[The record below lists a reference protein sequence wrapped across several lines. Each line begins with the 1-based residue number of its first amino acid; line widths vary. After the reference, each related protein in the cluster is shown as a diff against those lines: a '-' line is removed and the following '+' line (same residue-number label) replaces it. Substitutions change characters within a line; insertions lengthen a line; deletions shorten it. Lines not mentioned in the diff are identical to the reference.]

1 MVAVFPVRYIAPP
14 LVFELLL
21 VMLLFVICVES
32 PCMFIVPPAP
42 VVALFWLNVF
52 LLRFILFPVMY
63 SAPPLC
69 AVLLLKVFS
78 DISPVFALS
87 YRIAPATLFAVF
99 CVKLFCV
106 IVLLFPS
113 MYNAP
118 PVTFALFC
126 VKMLFLISVLFDLIC
141 SAPAR
146 LFAWL
151 LVKLFFSRVIF
162 SPSMYNAPP
171 EVFAILPLN
180 VLFLICA
187 LLVFISVAPASFS
200 AVLLLILLFVIVAVS
215 PVR

>member
-113 MYNAP
+113 MYSAP
-118 PVTFALFC
+118 PV
-126 VKMLFLISVLFDLIC
+126 
-141 SAPAR
+141 
-146 LFAWL
+146 
-151 LVKLFFSRVIF
+151 
-162 SPSMYNAPP
+162 
-171 EVFAILPLN
+171 VFAVFLLN

-187 LLVFISVAPASFS
+187 LFVFISAAPASFS

>member
-87 YRIAPATLFAVF
+87 YRIAPARLFAWLF
-99 CVKLFCV
+99 VKLFCV

-113 MYNAP
+113 MYSAP
-118 PVTFALFC
+118 PVTFALFDLNS
-126 VKMLFLISVLFDLIC
+126 LFLITVLEALTC
-141 SAPAR
+141 SAPASCP
-146 LFAWL
+146 A
-151 LVKLFFSRVIF
+151 VFS
-162 SPSMYNAPP
+162 M
-171 EVFAILPLN
+171 
-180 VLFLICA
+180 
-187 LLVFISVAPASFS
+187 
-200 AVLLLILLFVIVAVS
+200 ILLFVIVAVS